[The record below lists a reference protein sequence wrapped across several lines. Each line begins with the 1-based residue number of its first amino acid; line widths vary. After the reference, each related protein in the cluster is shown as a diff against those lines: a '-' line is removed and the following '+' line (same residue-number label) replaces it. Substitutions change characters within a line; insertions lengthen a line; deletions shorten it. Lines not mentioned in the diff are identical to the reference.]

1 MSAWSL
7 EQEYLYDIP
16 PAIMCRFYEVMDSL
30 GDTDWAKFAAM
41 IVQNLTDLR
50 NLERGERRTERVMW
64 HWMNKNATVGDLLCV
79 LNDLKLLRARDVLL
93 SWRPP
98 TSFQP
103 ANRNPPPPNPPWYPP
118 HAYSSPDP
126 ARRHSPMDSLG
137 GSRLANE
144 MEALTV
150 DFQALSQKPLPKP
163 SPPPS
168 NLLESIGKPL
178 RLDNLLNSER
188 LPSPKSEVSSCTDLA
203 LLHPFTWSL
212 QEVLQGTQSFS
223 EKLKIGEG
231 GFGCVYRATMR
242 HTKYAVKKLKENSD
256 LEWNTIKESFL
267 TEVDK
272 LYRYRHPNIVEFA
285 GYCSENGVYC
295 LIYVYM
301 PNRSLEDCLH
311 WTGNRPVLSWQQRV
325 EILLGAARAIQ
336 FLHTSTPSL
345 IHGDVKSSNILLDEN
360 LTPKLG
366 DFGLARFSRYS
377 SNSGKSCT
385 VACTRTVRGTLAY
398 LPEEYVKTG
407 ALAVEL
413 DTYSFGVVLL
423 ENLTGRRAVETESD
437 SKTKYLKDLVV
448 DEEEEGDTQQLT
460 AGGFGTKHYRVATQ
474 ICKKYLDRRVMGRLP
489 EDVAVELGMLAC
501 QCLDRRKKRPKMTQ
515 VYQQLEEL
523 LVKLRLDSPIKDPCL
538 LHAVSCQDDSRPL
551 DSLTSWPEGAS
562 LTPEENTY
570 KFDPC
575 RTECGAASRLFPSS
589 EPPCKGSIQQMC
601 SLVSGAGL
609 PCESDESNSFSQWTP
624 RLPGQ
629 PHSTCSPQVFRQ
641 PHLHGPEA
649 SIPDSCAGK
658 CQQVQN
664 GRRQLA
670 LRQPVES
677 DDSLQKS
684 CCAVNA
690 ELRPTALG
698 LREGDF
704 SADGPRAGG
713 RDSPAGR
720 TGYVAE
726 SLKQGSPAG
735 FREPPSYFSSSQM
748 YDCRGQRQELRG
760 SSYVSEQRS
769 GSSDMAVAAASQLQS
784 PDKSLPQ
791 HQIIIN
797 PAKERIFQQLAL
809 YQEGRISS
817 TELLSS
823 GFRPAVGSPRT
834 PEESDEF
841 NC

>member
-1 MSAWSL
+1 L
-7 EQEYLYDIP
+7 
-16 PAIMCRFYEVMDSL
+16 
-30 GDTDWAKFAAM
+30 AAM

-93 SWRPP
+93 SSRWGGVCGLFPLPTEPP
-98 TSFQP
+98 TPSSVCFGGGESS
-103 ANRNPPPPNPPWYPP
+103 PPP
-118 HAYSSPDP
+118 HT
-126 ARRHSPMDSLG
+126 HTLK
-137 GSRLANE
+137 
-144 MEALTV
+144 TV
-150 DFQALSQKPLPKP
+150 YLLPLYFGCPGTKTCGNAEALSQKPLPKP
-163 SPPPS
+163 SPPP
-168 NLLESIGKPL
+168 KPL
-178 RLDNLLNSER
+178 NCPTFYPLQ
-188 LPSPKSEVSSCTDLA
+188 SEVSSCTDLA

-311 WTGNRPVLSWQQRV
+311 CLTQGNRPVLSWQQRV

-413 DTYSFGVVLL
+413 DTYSFGVAIWMGCGGYLL
-423 ENLTGRRAVETESD
+423 ETESD

-523 LVKLRLDSPIKDPCL
+523 L
-538 LHAVSCQDDSRPL
+538 DDSRPL

-589 EPPCKGSIQQMC
+589 EPP
-601 SLVSGAGL
+601 
-609 PCESDESNSFSQWTP
+609 W
-624 RLPGQ
+624 
-629 PHSTCSPQVFRQ
+629 
-641 PHLHGPEA
+641 
-649 SIPDSCAGK
+649 K

-677 DDSLQKS
+677 DDSLQNLLS
-684 CCAVNA
+684 TTIILVYFWHSQEGCH
-690 ELRPTALG
+690 LG
-698 LREGDF
+698 LGEPRATRRFYSDPTKNVGNVDDPLF
-704 SADGPRAGG
+704 SATLSMG
-713 RDSPAGR
+713 RKTDTKA
-720 TGYVAE
+720 
-726 SLKQGSPAG
+726 
-735 FREPPSYFSSSQM
+735 
-748 YDCRGQRQELRG
+748 
-760 SSYVSEQRS
+760 
-769 GSSDMAVAAASQLQS
+769 
-784 PDKSLPQ
+784 DKSLPQ

-823 GFRPAVGSPRT
+823 GFRPVSSPTAVGSPRT